1 MDEKETLLRASIEK
15 LTAEKRRRIEEKI
28 EKGLAV
34 RRGPIVVGVPDP
46 EFDYS
51 AVTIDE
57 RGREVY
63 PPEDCAVIVTGVPR
77 AGRDDQALANL
88 LKRGIETPTSE
99 RCCPLAPVPQE
110 KTEPAPPWS
119 KPVSRS
125 A

>member
-1 MDEKETLLRASIEK
+1 MDENENLLRASIEK

-51 AVTIDE
+51 AVYLDDK
-57 RGREVY
+57 GREVY

-77 AGRDDQALANL
+77 ARRDDQARANL
-88 LKRGIETPTSE
+88 VKRGVEI
-99 RCCPLAPVPQE
+99 PQE
-110 KTEPAPPWS
+110 ASLSTRTRPSGED
-119 KPVSRS
+119 
-125 A
+125 